1 LSYGARL
8 RVSEG
13 DDIKRGDR
21 IAEWEPYA
29 IPILTELGG
38 VVEFEDLVDGV
49 SMVEVVDE
57 ATGISQR
64 EVIDAS
70 SQSRGADLKPAIVVK
85 DEDGKIKTLSNG
97 NEVCTRVIRLR
108 VFRPK
113 ARHQAIL
120 PVVCRGLLNCLK
132 HVVQKITPLSRKRQG
147 GLNLAVTT
155 KTNVV

>member
-64 EVIDAS
+64 EVIDRPR
-70 SQSRGADLKPAIVVK
+70 SRV
-85 DEDGKIKTLSNG
+85 
-97 NEVCTRVIRLR
+97 
-108 VFRPK
+108 
-113 ARHQAIL
+113 ARI
-120 PVVCRGLLNCLK
+120 
-132 HVVQKITPLSRKRQG
+132 
-147 GLNLAVTT
+147 
-155 KTNVV
+155 